1 MREREISFDSR
12 DQKLYFNGK
21 ENFPSQIINLLVITK
36 IKENIHTHVNI
47 YTYIYIYIQRERER
61 EREREIIYD
70 KKVLREEKG

>member
-21 ENFPSQIINLLVITK
+21 ENFPSQILNLLVITK
-36 IKENIHTHVNI
+36 IKENIHKHVNI

-61 EREREIIYD
+61 EREIIYD